1 MSAEKLADDVL
12 EEITSL
18 QEKKEIDFT
27 FDEVYRPFLEWS
39 DK

>member
-12 EEITSL
+12 EEISSL

-27 FDEVYRPFLEWS
+27 FDQVYEKKEEFEE
-39 DK
+39 